1 VGSRQLGA
9 EEVVTMEGGDA
20 RQREDRPMLEFHGKS
35 AASRKVDGM
44 SAKRKVSVSIAKSY
58 ESDTSM

>member
-1 VGSRQLGA
+1 
-9 EEVVTMEGGDA
+9 
-20 RQREDRPMLEFHGKS
+20 MLEFHGKS

-58 ESDTSM
+58 ETDTSMRRGAGIRTRDLLVPNQAR